1 MSTQQRKHVVVV
13 GGGTSGC
20 VLAARL
26 SESNRFVVTLLE
38 VGPDDSSY
46 DEVLLDPRR
55 TPEAWVGHAPSAF
68 SVMQGEPADVA
79 VFQGRVLGGT
89 SAANG
94 MATLRGLPVDY
105 DQWAAMGLDGWGWND
120 VVDTFIAA
128 ERDVDFGSSPLHGDS
143 GPLPVRRWKPGEH
156 SRAHTAY
163 LDGMRELGERPVSDI
178 NDASQLPGI
187 GVFPATIDEHAR
199 RVSTSLGYLTP
210 TARARENLTIRTGSD
225 VTAITIE
232 RGRAT
237 GVSLRSGERIDADEV
252 VVACGTLWT
261 PHLLMRSGIGPAQHL
276 ADHGIGLV
284 ADLPVGSTMSD
295 HLGPAIPYVYDGPEP
310 GTGGPAQALLV
321 GASNGV
327 DIDYHAFPITA
338 LPVEGRARFLLAV
351 FLLRSGGDGTVRL
364 GENPDDG
371 PVVTLPSLPADAHGR
386 YRHAFDKLV
395 AWQRTHAFA
404 QLGAEQLEPID
415 LAADDAVALG
425 LERHLISYAHM
436 VGTCP
441 MGPVLD
447 ADCRVHGVEGLRVT
461 DGSVM
466 PTIPSGNT
474 YLGCVMIAERIAAKM
489 KSRLSG

>member
-1 MSTQQRKHVVVV
+1 MAKRKHVVIV
-13 GGGTSGC
+13 GGGTAGC

-26 SESNRFVVTLLE
+26 SESSRFDVTLLE
-38 VGPDDSSY
+38 VGPDDSTY

-55 TPEAWVGHAPSAF
+55 TPEAWVGYAPSAF
-68 SVMQGEPADVA
+68 SVMQGPPADVA

-105 DQWAAMGLDGWGWND
+105 DRWAAMGLDGWGWDD
-120 VVDTFIAA
+120 VVDTFKAA
-128 ERDVDFGSSPLHGDS
+128 ERDVDFGTSPLHGDC

-156 SRAHTAY
+156 SRAHVAY
-163 LDGMRELGERPVSDI
+163 LEGMRELGERPVADI
-178 NDASQLPGI
+178 NDATQLPGI
-187 GVFPATIDEHAR
+187 GVFPATIDQDAR
-199 RVSTSLGYLTP
+199 RVSTSLAYLTP
-210 TARARENLTIRTGSD
+210 TVRARENLTIRTGAD
-225 VTAITIE
+225 VATITIDQ
-232 RGRAT
+232 GRAT
-237 GVSLRSGERIDADEV
+237 GVRLRTGEDIEADEV
-252 VVACGTLWT
+252 VVSCGTLWT
-261 PHLLMRSGIGPAQHL
+261 PHLLMRSGIGPAAHL
-276 ADHGIGLV
+276 AEHGV
-284 ADLPVGSTMSD
+284 TVSADLPVGSTMSD
-295 HLGPAIPYVYDGPEP
+295 HLGPAIPYAYDGPEL

-321 GASNGV
+321 GASNGT

-338 LPVEGRARFLLAV
+338 LPIGGRARFLLAV

-364 GENPDDG
+364 GDSFDDG
-371 PVVTLPSLPADAHGR
+371 PVVTLPSLPADAAGR

-395 AWQRTHAFA
+395 AWQQTSAFA
-404 QLGAEQLEPID
+404 RLGAEQLEPID
-415 LAADDAVALG
+415 LAADDAVERA
-425 LERHLISYAHM
+425 LERHLLSYAHM

-447 ADCRVHGVEGLRVT
+447 ADCRVHGIRGLRVT

-489 KSRLSG
+489 KSTR